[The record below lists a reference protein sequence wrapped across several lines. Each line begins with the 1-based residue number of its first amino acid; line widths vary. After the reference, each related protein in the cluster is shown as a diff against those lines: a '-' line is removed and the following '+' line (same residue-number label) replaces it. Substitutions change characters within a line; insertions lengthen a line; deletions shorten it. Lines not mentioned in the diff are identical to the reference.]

1 MVFFRKDA
9 MGDLD
14 VGDQDYGGWDC
25 GVVLEEGSD
34 HGVGNHPNHGMGENE
49 HHAG

>member
-1 MVFFRKDA
+1 

-14 VGDQDYGGWDC
+14 VGDEDYGGRDC
-25 GVVLEEGSD
+25 GVVFEEGSD
-34 HGVGNHPNHGMGENE
+34 HGVADYQNQGMGENE